1 MDDAIVH
8 DRAAAA
14 LDRVVTA
21 PISPITS
28 SARAGATTAPRVD
41 WLIDNAETYGWLL
54 ESMRRA
60 RHSVH
65 IAQLAF
71 DADCAAYAD
80 VTGPGSTARDT
91 EISEILIGLADKGVA
106 DIRILL
112 NATWLLNTARALRS
126 FFAKRGVSDRIKV
139 RGLSRFPHFMHA
151 KLVLID
157 NREAFLLGSPFVNSY
172 WDDGRHVPF
181 DARRPLRELGGRPL
195 HDVSMRLRGPA
206 VRDLESMFESVWRSC
221 APGRGMAMTPRARE
235 SRAEAAPRA
244 PGVRVVCDAPAGIL
258 PGVPDGAMR
267 MLGELLA
274 GIARARSLIYIE
286 HQYLTSRP
294 IAAALAAALR
304 REPDLEIIIVL
315 NQNPDLTAYRAW
327 QNARLTEHGLLTH
340 PRVGVFTLWSAEP
353 HPARARAT
361 RINQLLIH
369 SKVIV
374 VDDEWAAVG
383 TSNLDGVS
391 MGDYGDDFTGAFAR
405 GVFRGVR
412 NVEVNLVIDGGDARV
427 RAASCSHIETIVA
440 LRERLWHEHL
450 GVPRGELRERG
461 ARDWLAMWRD
471 AAQVNVRLLAGGTA
485 GASGDADL
493 APRRSMV
500 GRLLPYT
507 TKAYP
512 REQLAALGVALEPGA
527 LELCYNPTWIGVH
540 LSLHW
545 IRNIF

>member
-1 MDDAIVH
+1 MSDGTQFVRTASGMDP
-8 DRAAAA
+8 
-14 LDRVVTA
+14 T
-21 PISPITS
+21 
-28 SARAGATTAPRVD
+28 RAGATTASRVD

-54 ESMRRA
+54 ESLRRA

-91 EISEILIGLADKGVA
+91 EISEILIGLADNGVA
-106 DIRILL
+106 DIRVLL
-112 NATWLLNTARALRS
+112 NATWLLNTARALRRY
-126 FFAKRGVSDRIKV
+126 FAKRGVSDRIEV

-221 APGRGMAMTPRARE
+221 ATGRGMAMTPRARE

-244 PGVRVVCDAPAGIL
+244 PGVRVVCDAPDGIL
-258 PGVPDGAMR
+258 PGVPDGAMQ

-391 MGDYGDDFTGAFAR
+391 MGDYGDDFTGAIAR

-412 NVEVNLVIDGGDARV
+412 NVEVNLVIDGGDACV

-440 LRERLWHEHL
+440 LRKRLWHEHL

-461 ARDWLAMWRD
+461 ARDGLAMWRE

-500 GRLLPYT
+500 GRVLPYGT
-507 TKAYP
+507 SAHP
-512 REQLAALGVALEPGA
+512 RQQLASLGVALEPDA
-527 LELCYNPTWIGVH
+527 LALCSPPPWIGEP